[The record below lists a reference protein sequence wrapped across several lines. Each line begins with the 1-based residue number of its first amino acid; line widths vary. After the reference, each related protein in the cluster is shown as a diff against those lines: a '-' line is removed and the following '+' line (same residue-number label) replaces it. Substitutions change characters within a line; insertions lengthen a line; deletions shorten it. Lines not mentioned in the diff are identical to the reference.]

1 MKSVVDIITKQA
13 VKNAVPKPNR
23 KARRKLVALTRRK
36 KSSLQKQSRKT
47 NR

>member
-1 MKSVVDIITKQA
+1 MKALVEVIKKQA

-23 KARRKLVALTRRK
+23 KDRRKLAALTRRK
-36 KSSLQKQSRKT
+36 KSSLQKQSRKI